1 MPLWVVFRSCFHA
14 VHILGEM
21 LRGMRPSP
29 PDRWLRWSNS
39 MTPSSLGCWMDVT
52 LHTVNVMQ
60 AFALRGIFFSVY
72 CFVLLSVLG
81 FAGRLS
87 DA

>member
-1 MPLWVVFRSCFHA
+1 
-14 VHILGEM
+14 
-21 LRGMRPSP
+21 
-29 PDRWLRWSNS
+29 
-39 MTPSSLGCWMDVT
+39 MDVT

-60 AFALRGIFFSVY
+60 AFVLRGIFFSVY